1 MNKRWKNV
9 AVGVGSAVLVLVGLL
24 LAVPLTAAADEVPVN
39 MRPDVIVLNA
49 QGDAEDVVVA
59 QIVMPMTPG
68 HSIQSFYISLRF
80 DGVHVADAF
89 ALDYCYTDGF
99 FSASFDKKEL
109 LQNQDVIDMAN
120 STVTA
125 RVEGQI
131 TTADVAGDSVVM
143 EFFGVDDMEIVLPDP
158 CWGDFDD
165 DGDVDGA
172 DLADFL
178 AGDNWTA
185 QQLETLAGEFGRDDC
200 PLPVN
205 NPPQ

>member
-9 AVGVGSAVLVLVGLL
+9 AVGVGSAVLVFVGVLP
-24 LAVPLTAAADEVPVN
+24 ATPPAAAVSEVTVN

-49 QGDAEDVVVA
+49 QGDAEEVVA
-59 QIVMPMTPG
+59 QIVLPMTPG
-68 HSIQSFYISLRF
+68 HNIQSFDISLRF
-80 DGVHVADAF
+80 DGVHVADAL
-89 ALDYCYTDGF
+89 ALDYCFSEGI

-131 TTADVAGDSVVM
+131 MTAAMAGGIVVM
-143 EFFGVDDMEIVLPDP
+143 EFFGFDDVEIVLPDP

-165 DGDVDGA
+165 DGDADGA

-178 AGDNWTA
+178 ARDSWTS
-185 QQLETLAGEFGRDDC
+185 QLLETLAGEFGRDDC
-200 PLPVN
+200 PLPVT
-205 NPPQ
+205 PQ